1 MIIIFSGFLLRIAL
15 IIYNM
20 DISLLPGSEYDA
32 GWFHREGVRYSE
44 YLDRKDLL
52 GGYNWE
58 YKVGWVYGAF
68 LGSFYHFIGIDS
80 WYVSLLLSCFVW
92 FLSALVFRK
101 IMLKMKYEKKYIN
114 LAIIIYTFLLP
125 TSIVYTAI
133 TLREGY
139 MLLFFNLFVL
149 SIINIYYENDLRR
162 ITFNTITIISI
173 TCLLL
178 TLHKGNGYF
187 FVIFFPLMIIYYFIN
202 KFTISKKTLIAL
214 LIFMVFCLIFFD
226 YGEVIF
232 DSIKNYQ
239 LGHFYTIPDR
249 AAYYTRD
256 GIENIDYGLI
266 TLFIYVFNNFFYY
279 FVEPTIYRID
289 NFKDLIMFCEN
300 TIRLI
305 LFFLI
310 IKKSLLKFDNKILF
324 IVFLT
329 MTILMEGIYA
339 QGTVNWGTASRHH
352 VPVMGIFILLAFFPS
367 KKLR

>member
-15 IIYNM
+15 IIYNI
-20 DISLLPGSEYDA
+20 DISLLPGSEFDA
-32 GWFHREGVRYSE
+32 GWFHREGVRYTE

-52 GGYNWE
+52 GGYIWE

-68 LGSFYHFIGIDS
+68 LGSLYHFIGIDS
-80 WYVSLLLSCFVW
+80 WYVSSLLSCFVW

-101 IMLKMKYEKKYIN
+101 IMLKLKYEKKYIN
-114 LAIIIYTFLLP
+114 VAIIIYTFLLP

-139 MLLFFNLFVL
+139 MLLFYNLFVL
-149 SIINIYYENDLRR
+149 SIINIYYENDLRK

-178 TLHKGNGYF
+178 TLHKGNAYF

-202 KFTISKKTLIAL
+202 KSIIGIKTLIVL
-214 LIFMVFCLIFFD
+214 LIFMVFCVSFFD

-232 DSIKNYQ
+232 DEIKNYQ
-239 LGHFYTIPDR
+239 FGHFSSIPDR
-249 AAYYTRD
+249 AVYYTKD
-256 GIENIDYGLI
+256 SIENLDYGLMK
-266 TLFIYVFNNFFYY
+266 LFIYVFNNFFYY
-279 FVEPTIYRID
+279 FVEPTIYKIS
-289 NFKDLIMFCEN
+289 NFKDAILFGEN

-352 VPVMGIFILLAFFPS
+352 VPIMGIFILVAFFPS
-367 KKLR
+367 RKLR

>member
-20 DISLLPGSEYDA
+20 DISLLPGAEFDA

-44 YLDRKDLL
+44 YLDRKELL

-68 LGSFYHFIGIDS
+68 LGSFYYFIGIDS
-80 WYVSLLLSCFVW
+80 WYVSSLLSCFVW

-149 SIINIYYENDLRR
+149 SIINIYYENDLRK

-178 TLHKGNGYF
+178 TLHKGNEYF
-187 FVIFFPLMIIYYFIN
+187 FVIFFPLMIIYYYIN
-202 KFTISKKTLIAL
+202 KFTISKKTLFGL
-214 LIFMVFCLIFFD
+214 LIFIVFFLD
-226 YGEVIF
+226 YYGYGEIIF
-232 DSIKNYQ
+232 DTIKNYQ
-239 LGHFYTIPDR
+239 LGHFNIFPDR
-249 AAYYTRD
+249 ATYYTRD
-256 GIENIDYGLI
+256 GIQNMDYGPI
-266 TLFIYVFNNFFYY
+266 TIFIYAFKNFFYY
-279 FVEPTIYRID
+279 FTEPAIYRIG
-289 NFKDLIMFCEN
+289 NFKDVVLFCEN

-305 LFFLI
+305 LLVII
-310 IKKSLLKFDNKILF
+310 IKKSLLKFNNKILF
-324 IVFLT
+324 IIFLT
-329 MTILMEGIYA
+329 MAILMEGIYA

-352 VPVMGIFILLAFFPS
+352 VPIMGIFILLTFFP
-367 KKLR
+367 LRKFR

>member
-15 IIYNM
+15 IIYNI
-20 DISLLPGSEYDA
+20 DINLLPGAEYDA
-32 GWFHREGVRYSE
+32 GWFHLEGVRYRN
-44 YLDRKDLL
+44 YLDREELL
-52 GGYNWE
+52 GDYNWE
-58 YKVGWVYGAF
+58 YAVGWVYGAF
-68 LGSFYHFIGIDS
+68 LGSLYYFIGIDS
-80 WYVSLLLSCFVW
+80 WYVSSLLSCFVW

-101 IMLKMKYEKKYIN
+101 IMLKIKYEKKYIN

-162 ITFNTITIISI
+162 IIFNTIVIISI

-178 TLHKGNGYF
+178 ALHKGNAYF
-187 FVIFFPLMIIYYFIN
+187 IVIFVPLMIIYYFIN
-202 KFTISKKTLIAL
+202 KFAISKKTLIVL
-214 LIFMVFCLIFFD
+214 LIFMLFCLSFFD

-239 LGHFYTIPDR
+239 LGHFSSTPDR
-249 AAYYTRD
+249 AVYYTRD
-256 GIENIDYGLI
+256 RIENIDYSLI
-266 TLFIYVFNNFFYY
+266 TLFIYVLNNFFSY

-289 NFKDLIMFCEN
+289 NLKDAILFGEN

-329 MTILMEGIYA
+329 IAILMEGIYA

-352 VPVMGIFILLAFFPS
+352 VPVMGIIILLAFFPS

>member
-1 MIIIFSGFLLRIAL
+1 M
-15 IIYNM
+15 
-20 DISLLPGSEYDA
+20 
-32 GWFHREGVRYSE
+32 
-44 YLDRKDLL
+44 
-52 GGYNWE
+52 
-58 YKVGWVYGAF
+58 
-68 LGSFYHFIGIDS
+68 
-80 WYVSLLLSCFVW
+80 
-92 FLSALVFRK
+92 
-101 IMLKMKYEKKYIN
+101 
-114 LAIIIYTFLLP
+114 
-125 TSIVYTAI
+125 
-133 TLREGY
+133 
-139 MLLFFNLFVL
+139 
-149 SIINIYYENDLRR
+149 
-162 ITFNTITIISI
+162 
-173 TCLLL
+173 
-178 TLHKGNGYF
+178 
-187 FVIFFPLMIIYYFIN
+187 
-202 KFTISKKTLIAL
+202 
-214 LIFMVFCLIFFD
+214 FCLSFFD
-226 YGEVIF
+226 YGEAIF
-232 DSIKNYQ
+232 TSIKNYQ